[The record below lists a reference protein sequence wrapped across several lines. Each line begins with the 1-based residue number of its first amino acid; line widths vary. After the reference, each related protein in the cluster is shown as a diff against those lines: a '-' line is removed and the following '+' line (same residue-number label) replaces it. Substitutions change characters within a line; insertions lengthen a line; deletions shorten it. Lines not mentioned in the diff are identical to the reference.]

1 MKRKPKLEDLRYDL
15 GNLINLKA
23 TLELEID
30 REQKWLSENHL
41 QLGSNQMA
49 VFTEKIQSLQYDYKN
64 TLHKITKLKM
74 AINHYETKTNR

>member
-1 MKRKPKLEDLRYDL
+1 MKRKIKIEDLKFDL

-23 TLELEID
+23 TLETEID

-49 VFTEKIQSLQYDYKN
+49 VFTEKIQSLQLEYKS
-64 TLHKITKLKM
+64 TLHKITKLKIV
-74 AINHYETKTNR
+74 INDYETKRN